1 MLSDFIVIA
10 FFLILTPAAATLL
23 YDFIYLSKLNKKLI
37 SLKQEIA
44 EIEKE
49 RIEANEICAKRNH
62 EVYQLEREK
71 TALEKTITA
80 LSASTEDF
88 KKITSSAKEE
98 YFNLL
103 EQEYQKE
110 VDSLNSERETKE
122 QKLLEETEQLKKQL
136 SEQIESLKGEKNKL
150 EEAVQARVE
159 AAKREEKIQL
169 EKENYMI
176 PCSLEDKRDIEE
188 LEALKKRLSK
198 PRILSMLIW
207 QTYYQKPLKTL
218 CNNLIGIKPKTGIYK
233 ITNQNNNM
241 CYIGQAV
248 DIATRFTE
256 HVKCGCGVDTPV
268 GNKLYAAMQ
277 KDGIYSF
284 SFEVLE
290 ECPRDKL
297 NEKER
302 EYIALYQSK
311 DFGYNTLS
319 GVKK

>member
-1 MLSDFIVIA
+1 MPIALIFIFIVIV
-10 FFLILTPAAATLL
+10 PLL
-23 YDFIYLSKLNKKLI
+23 YDFIYWRKLNKKLI

-44 EIEKE
+44 KIEKE
-49 RIEANEICAKRNH
+49 KIEANEVCAKKNH
-62 EVYQLEREK
+62 EVGQLEREK
-71 TALEKTITA
+71 AALEKAITA
-80 LSASTEDF
+80 LSTSTEDF

-98 YFNLL
+98 YFDML
-103 EQEYQKE
+103 EQEYQKKI
-110 VDSLNSERETKE
+110 DTLNLAQGEKKIQLLKETD
-122 QKLLEETEQLKKQL
+122 LLKQQL
-136 SEQIESLKGEKNKL
+136 SDQISSLKNEKIKL

-169 EKENYMI
+169 EKEHYMI

-188 LEALKKRLSK
+188 LEAFKKRLSK

-218 CNNLIGIKPKTGIYK
+218 CNNLIGLKPKTGIYK

-248 DIATRFTE
+248 DIAARFTE
-256 HVKCGCGVDTPV
+256 HVKCGCGIDTPA

-277 KDGIYSF
+277 RDGIHNF
-284 SFEVLE
+284 SFEILE
-290 ECPRDKL
+290 ECSRDEL

-319 GVKK
+319 GIKK